1 MKNSIKVAVFLL
13 GVVAVSACSSITT
26 TADYDR
32 AVDFSKYK
40 TYAWKDVDTTQN
52 ALLENRIKS
61 AVDSALAAK
70 GLRKVSDNPD
80 LWVVAH
86 PRLTKETQI
95 NTYNTGWGYGWGW
108 GYGAG
113 YAGGMTT
120 STVNEIPV
128 GNLVVDLVD
137 ANRKQMVWRGT
148 ASKTIDPSNSPEQ
161 KQKNIDE
168 AVMKMFEPYPPKAG
182 A

>member
-1 MKNSIKVAVFLL
+1 MRNSIKVAVFLF
-13 GVVAVSACSSITT
+13 GVLAVSACSSITT
-26 TADYDR
+26 SADYDR

-40 TYAWKDVDTTQN
+40 TYAWKDVDATQN

-70 GLRKVSDNPD
+70 GLQKVSDNPD

-108 GYGAG
+108 RGGYG
-113 YAGGMTT
+113 GGTTT
-120 STVNEIPV
+120 STVSEIPV

-137 ANRKQMVWRGT
+137 ANKKQLVWRGT
-148 ASKTIDPSNSPEQ
+148 ASKTIDPSSTPEQ
-161 KQKNIDE
+161 KQKNVDE
-168 AVMKMFEPYPPKAG
+168 AVTKMFEPYPPKPA